1 MLGRR
6 EQATARRGCLSTHMV
21 QVCVG
26 EAVERGAGSTHVRQA
41 AAARA
46 TLAHRIRQG
55 DQVILVGI
63 GG

>member
-1 MLGRR
+1 
-6 EQATARRGCLSTHMV
+6 MV

-26 EAVERGAGSTHVRQA
+26 EAVERGTGSTHVRQA
-41 AAARA
+41 AVARA